1 MFLNSKIYITL
12 INLCFI
18 ALTGIAQNIGVSHT
32 ASTSAF
38 PLVKAKQAPAI
49 YIDKADAEVV
59 SIAATCFSRD
69 IHSVTGVQPAI
80 QNVQTPSSGYAVIGG
95 TIGSSKLIDQ
105 LIANHKIDI
114 SKVKGQWE
122 TFSISVVNMPLPG
135 VKQALVIAGSDRRG
149 TAYGFFELSRMIGVS
164 PLVWWADVTPQH
176 HDQLY
181 ITPGTSIV
189 GPPSVKFR
197 GIFINDEDWGMQ
209 PWAAKNMDKDIKDIG
224 PNTYAHIFELLLRLK
239 ANYIW
244 PAMHPCTKA
253 FWYYKENPVVAD
265 RYAIVLG
272 ASHCEPILRNN
283 VFEWADNYENE
294 YGQKPGEWRYDVN
307 HDQILNYWQTRATEA
322 ARIDAVYTVGMR
334 GIHDG
339 SMPGPKDKKEK
350 VKLLENVIADQRAML
365 AKTDAKPADAIPQ
378 IFCPYKEV
386 LDLYQ
391 DHMKLPDDITICW
404 ADDNHGY
411 IRQVSNPTEQKRSGG
426 SGVYYHFSYW
436 GAPHDFL
443 WLSSVS
449 PTLTSY
455 EMSKAYQFGAD
466 KVWVFNVGDLKPAE
480 LEIEFAMD
488 LAWDIKKWAPEKAH
502 EYPKAWAAETFGA
515 AFAEPIAHIK
525 AEYYRLA
532 ASAKPEHID
541 AVSFTEA
548 EANQRLT
555 DYEKLSNEAEAL
567 AKKIPASLQDAY
579 FELILYPVKGADLMN
594 QKILYAKK
602 SLLSSYLLGDSF
614 YGNNSSDAYKKIQK
628 EVSED
633 VQKAK
638 NAFEQI
644 HVLTQKYNEQ
654 IAKGKWNGIM
664 SDHPRDQKVFKMPR
678 ISLDALKQTKSED
691 IEVWPKQPKFVIP
704 ASQYSTKKDADGTH
718 IEAITGL
725 GINNNAVTV
734 MPITQKSY
742 ADNIQAAPYVEYKA
756 NLTEGENNIA
766 VKCLPTF
773 KLYSGMDLRYA
784 ISVNG
789 DTPQVVD
796 INAKA
801 DTKEWAP
808 NVLRGY
814 SVGQTKHQVAKA
826 GEGTVRIY
834 LLDPSV
840 VLSQIELQ

>member
-1 MFLNSKIYITL
+1 MPLTIKTYLALPF
-12 INLCFI
+12 LCFCSL
-18 ALTGIAQNIGVSHT
+18 AGIAQSNTPISVSNT
-32 ASTSAF
+32 NSPAAF
-38 PLVKAKQAPAI
+38 PLVRGGQGTVV
-49 YIDKADAEVV
+49 YVDKDEAAVV
-59 SIAATCFSRD
+59 HIAATCFSND
-69 IHSVTGVQPAI
+69 VKKVTGAFERVQINGAP
-80 QNVQTPSSGYAVIGG
+80 TGFAVIGG
-95 TIGSSKLIDQ
+95 TIGNSKLIDK
-105 LIANHKIDI
+105 LISDHQINVD
-114 SKVKGQWE
+114 KVKGLWE
-122 TFSISVVNMPLPG
+122 TFSISVVNAPMPG
-135 VKQALVIAGSDRRG
+135 VKQALVIVGSDRRG

-164 PLVWWADVTPQH
+164 PLVWWADVAPKHQ
-176 HDQLY
+176 DEIY
-181 ITPGTSIV
+181 VKPGSSIV
-189 GPPSVKFR
+189 GPPSVKYR

-253 FWYYKENPVVAD
+253 FWFYKENPVVAD

-283 VFEWADNYENE
+283 VFEWADNYESE

-322 ARIDAVYTVGMR
+322 AKIDAVYTVGMR

-350 VKLLENVIADQRAML
+350 VKLLENVIADQRNML

-391 DHMKLPDDITICW
+391 DGMKLPDDITICW

-411 IRQVSNPTEQKRSGG
+411 IRQVSNPAEQKRSGG

-480 LEIEFAMD
+480 MEIQFAMD
-488 LAWDIKKWAPEKAH
+488 LAWDIKKWTPEKAH
-502 EYPKAWAAETFGA
+502 EYPKSWASETFGA
-515 AFAEPIAHIK
+515 EFAEPIAHIK
-525 AEYYRLA
+525 SEYYRLA
-532 ASAKPEHID
+532 ASAKPEHVD
-541 AVSFTEA
+541 VVSFTEA
-548 EANQRLT
+548 EADKRLA
-555 DYEKLSNEAEAL
+555 DYAQLSKDAEEL
-567 AKKIPASLQDAY
+567 SHKIPANLQDAY
-579 FELILYPVKGADLMN
+579 FELILYPVKGATLMN
-594 QKILYAKK
+594 EKIFYAKK
-602 SLLSSYLLGDSF
+602 SLL
-614 YGNNSSDAYKKIQK
+614 DAHDK
-628 EVSED
+628 D
-633 VQKAK
+633 VCASKAK
-638 NAFEQI
+638 TAYNTIKE
-644 HVLTQKYNEQ
+644 LTKKYNEQ
-654 IAKGKWNGIM
+654 MAGGKWNGIM
-664 SDHPRDQKVFKMPR
+664 SDHPRDQKVFTMPPTMETMAQNDP
-678 ISLDALKQTKSED
+678 SKPLSSPVLEPWAAATKA
-691 IEVWPKQPKFVIP
+691 VIG
-704 ASQYSTKKDADGTH
+704 ANQYNNKKDADGTH
-718 IEAITGL
+718 IETINGL
-725 GINNNAVTV
+725 GISDNAVTV
-734 MPITQKSY
+734 MPLVEKSY
-742 ADNIQAAPYVEYKA
+742 ADNIKAAPYVDYKI
-756 NLTEGENNIA
+756 NLAEGDNNIL

-773 KLYSGMDLRYA
+773 KLYNGIGLRYA

-789 DTPQVVD
+789 EEPQVVS
-796 INAKA
+796 IHAAA
-801 DTKEWAP
+801 DTKAWSP

-814 SVGQTKHQVAKA
+814 SVGQTTHKVSKA

-840 VLSQIELQ
+840 VLSQIEVSPLTP